1 MLAKDNALNDESI
14 TKTDSHS
21 LSNIQSAYL
30 FRSTVASSKSLK
42 GASSKKRVRWAE
54 WNIMMENGQRKRVA
68 INSSNHG
75 QNDEEMTE
83 YSVNEKEDSVSN
95 SNDLYALDNI
105 SDCNAKALRGFWI
118 LKGFKCIY
126 CDFKSTEKSLMDAHH
141 KADHTSHSE
150 SQQITE
156 QDMLTK
162 TRHVLETVPNKFKSG
177 NCFQCIK
184 RQYLKRQYDES
195 KSSSSSEKSKSKN
208 GVSNISLNRRRKSCH
223 RSSSIQD
230 IENPVILL
238 KYKNDVSLD
247 KLKQNSIETKYQ
259 ASNKCMEEV
268 NSNVIPKES
277 TLSIEARNL
286 LCSKEELSDDVSSLS
301 SYSSIEESLDNL
313 KGTFQKDLE
322 SCHKRMIGTKQT
334 SEQKLYQ
341 KHPVLHIE
349 TVNSNRNFK
358 HLENWVAAQQRGFQQ
373 FEENLRNQNMILK
386 KLFSKNNLNHRLKD
400 CSVKLKRFDM
410 F

>member
-1 MLAKDNALNDESI
+1 M
-14 TKTDSHS
+14 
-21 LSNIQSAYL
+21 
-30 FRSTVASSKSLK
+30 
-42 GASSKKRVRWAE
+42 G
-54 WNIMMENGQRKRVA
+54 
-68 INSSNHG
+68 
-75 QNDEEMTE
+75 
-83 YSVNEKEDSVSN
+83 
-95 SNDLYALDNI
+95 
-105 SDCNAKALRGFWI
+105 
-118 LKGFKCIY
+118 
-126 CDFKSTEKSLMDAHH
+126 
-141 KADHTSHSE
+141 
-150 SQQITE
+150 
-156 QDMLTK
+156 
-162 TRHVLETVPNKFKSG
+162 
-177 NCFQCIK
+177 
-184 RQYLKRQYDES
+184 
-195 KSSSSSEKSKSKN
+195 SEKSKSKD
-208 GVSNISLNRRRKSCH
+208 GVSKISLNRRRKSSH

-259 ASNKCMEEV
+259 ALTKCMEEV

-301 SYSSIEESLDNL
+301 SYSSIEEPIGNL

-322 SCHKRMIGTKQT
+322 SCHKTMLGIKHT

-373 FEENLRNQNMILK
+373 FEENLRNQKNDFEEIVFK
-386 KLFSKNNLNHRLKD
+386 KQFES
-400 CSVKLKRFDM
+400 
-410 F
+410 